1 MKTIYLYFLSGLF
14 TFFCVSVKAE
24 TIDLHVMAGQSNMQG
39 WRSDSKFYP
48 PDPQKQDGQI
58 PFYFE
63 AVDYSSSQRFWDT
76 MRSQEGH
83 FLKGHFG
90 PEVTFARSIKSYG
103 FNPAIFKFSFGS
115 SSIETIWKAPGQ
127 SGLYDR
133 MIRELKHSISL
144 LQQEGH
150 QVNIRSFTWIQG
162 ETDAS
167 SDILASHYYNNLKR
181 MLHHFRNNV
190 AADRSLPVIL
200 GVDEQHP
207 HVKLRPQVVAAQQQL
222 SQEDPNTAYTTMYG
236 LEKSDV
242 THLTAKGVIQHGQR
256 IFQAY
261 LNLAYRL
268 AL

>member
-1 MKTIYLYFLSGLF
+1 M
-14 TFFCVSVKAE
+14 SVLLIVLASPATAA
-24 TIDLHVMAGQSNMQG
+24 TIDLHIMAGQSNMQG
-39 WRSDSKFYP
+39 WRSDAKSYP
-48 PDPQKQDGQI
+48 ADPNQMDKKI

-90 PEVTFARSIKSYG
+90 PEVTFARSIKNYG

-115 SSIETIWKAPGQ
+115 SSIETVWKAPGQ
-127 SGLYDR
+127 NGLYDR
-133 MIRELKHSISL
+133 MIRELQFSIKL
-144 LQQEGH
+144 LEQAGH

-167 SDILASHYYNNLKR
+167 SDQLASRYYGNLKR
-181 MLHHFRNNV
+181 MLHHFRNVVVKNP
-190 AADRSLPVIL
+190 SLPVIL

-207 HVKLRPQVVAAQQQL
+207 YVKLRPQVVQAQQQL
-222 SQEDPNTAYTTMYG
+222 SKEDRNIAYTTMYG

-242 THLTAKGVIQHGQR
+242 THLTAQGVVQHGQR

-261 LNLAYRL
+261 LNLVYKL
-268 AL
+268 NF